1 MKKKLILMMA
11 LLCCLALVVGILAA
25 CNGDEGTQSD
35 TPGDTQTPGGQT
47 PGGQTPGGGT
57 QNPGD
62 NDQDDEQGGEV
73 IEPAKLIF
81 KKHGNGYSVTG
92 YEGMPTVVV
101 IPETY
106 EGLPVTSIGE
116 RAFEDCFGLT
126 SVTIGEGVTSIG
138 ERAFED
144 CAGLTSITIP
154 DSVTSIGSSA
164 FSGCSSL
171 TSVIIPDSVTSIGS
185 SAFAGCSSLE
195 SITIPFVG
203 AEAGKTS
210 SDTYQYPLGYIF
222 GTKSYEGGT
231 AVTQGYHG
239 SSTSSATSTTYYIP
253 LSLRSVTVTGGN
265 ILSGAFYNC
274 SMLTSVTI
282 GEGVTSIGRYAFS
295 GCNAL
300 TSVAIGS
307 GVTSIWP
314 IAFTFYPSLER
325 LTVAPGNPV
334 YHSAGNCIIETAT
347 GTLIQGCK
355 SSVIP
360 DDGSVTSIGL
370 AAFSN
375 CTSLTS
381 IIIPDSVTSIGDGAF
396 SDCTSLT
403 SIIIPDSVTSIG
415 DSAFLYCTGLTS
427 VTIGDG
433 VTSIGV
439 YAFGY
444 CSGLTSVTIGE
455 GVTSIWSPSFYG
467 CYRLIEVYNKS
478 SLDIVAGST
487 DHGEVARYAEH
498 VYTEEGGSWL
508 SDTEDSFRF
517 FWDGEIGYLVGYHGN
532 ETDLTLPENFTAH
545 DGTVVSE
552 YQINDYAFRDCTS
565 LTSVTI
571 PDSVTSIGDYA
582 FQDCT
587 AEIIWGGT
595 PTITEIGGDA
605 FTGYA
610 GTSIT
615 IPNSVTSIGESAF
628 SYCRGL
634 TSITIPDSVT
644 SIGYGAFWGC
654 NSLKYNQYGNALY
667 LGNDENPYVVL
678 IKAKD
683 KLITSVDIYDSTRVI
698 YQSAFEDCTSLTSVT
713 IPDSVTSIGSYAFTD
728 CTSEIVWGDE
738 PEITKISSY
747 AFSGYKGTSITIPDS
762 VTSIG
767 RSAFFGC
774 SSLES
779 ITLPFVGAAK
789 GYGTKYTHFGYIF
802 GASRY
807 NYNDDYVPASLKEVI
822 ITGGTSIDDYAFYGC
837 SGLTSITIP
846 DSVTS
851 IGDYAFYDCDSL
863 TSVTSGNGV
872 TSIGASAFRDCTSL
886 TSVTFEGTVEQ
897 AGAMFKGSDWNY
909 NCPFTEVVCS
919 DGTVSVW

>member
-1 MKKKLILMMA
+1 M
-11 LLCCLALVVGILAA
+11 
-25 CNGDEGTQSD
+25 
-35 TPGDTQTPGGQT
+35 
-47 PGGQTPGGGT
+47 
-57 QNPGD
+57 
-62 NDQDDEQGGEV
+62 
-73 IEPAKLIF
+73 
-81 KKHGNGYSVTG
+81 
-92 YEGMPTVVV
+92 
-101 IPETY
+101 
-106 EGLPVTSIGE
+106 
-116 RAFEDCFGLT
+116 
-126 SVTIGEGVTSIG
+126 
-138 ERAFED
+138 
-144 CAGLTSITIP
+144 TSIT
-154 DSVTSIGSSA
+154 
-164 FSGCSSL
+164 
-171 TSVIIPDSVTSIGS
+171 IPDSVTSIGS

-415 DSAFLYCTGLTS
+415 DSAFSYCSGLTS
-427 VTIGDG
+427 VTIGSG
-433 VTSIGV
+433 VTSIGDGAFSDCTSLTSIIIPDSV
-439 YAFGY
+439 TSIGDSAFLYCSGLMSVTIGNGVTSIRSYAFGY

-487 DHGEVARYAEH
+487 DHGEVARYAKH

-517 FWDGEIGYLVGYHGN
+517 FWDGEAGYLVAYLGD
-532 ETDLTLPENFTAH
+532 ETELTLPDSFTAH

-767 RSAFFGC
+767 ESAFSGC

-779 ITLPFVGAAK
+779 ITIPYVGATK
-789 GYGTKYTHFGYIF
+789 GGTRNTHFGYIF
-802 GASRY
+802 GASSY
-807 NYNDDYVPASLKEVI
+807 DDNADDVPAFLKEVV
-822 ITGGTSIDDYAFYGC
+822 ITGGTSIESFAFAYC

-851 IGDYAFYDCDSL
+851 IEDYAFYDCDSL

-872 TSIGASAFRDCTSL
+872 TSIGEGAFYDCTSL

-919 DGTVSVW
+919 DGTVSV